1 MKEFLFKKA
10 DDRIK
15 KVVDLIQSTI
25 KMTKFEGKVN
35 LTGGCVRDLILGR
48 KVNDLDIVV
57 EMESGGMLFAT
68 FFAIKNSCY
77 VENKN
82 PVIYANSG
90 AAKVQIYNND
100 ELKDIVIECV
110 ESKSSVTQKT
120 ELFGYQFSRDEYG
133 PLTQDAKTRD
143 LTINAMHY
151 NISTEKLQ
159 DYNGT
164 AIDDMVKQI
173 LRTPGNPYVTFA
185 KDPIKMLRV
194 IRFAT
199 TLGWDI
205 EKNTWLAII
214 ENAKHITEAPQES
227 ISNEIV
233 KILMAKRPSRG
244 IIKMYLCGLL
254 NKVMPDIYDTTK
266 AYESRNPV
274 VSTFEHTLETL
285 DMVQPYIEHRLAA
298 LFHDVGKVVTDYDR
312 TVSPDQFSAEIAAH
326 ELKRMKFPNKIIK
339 SVETAIRY
347 HRIFKLYKSGSKVP
361 DRKIRKLISLCG
373 DDLSPTIDLMNANN
387 NCCTYDKN
395 PTQVIEVL
403 TRIEEL
409 EQEEELANTKL
420 PINGNDIMDEF
431 RVKGPIIGIALEA
444 VREAYFE
451 NPNIT
456 KDECFDI
463 VEKTIKTYAV

>member
-25 KMTKFEGKVN
+25 KLTKFEGKVN
-35 LTGGCVRDLILGR
+35 LTGGCIRDLILGR
-48 KVNDLDIVV
+48 EVKDLDIVV

-77 VENKN
+77 AEGKN
-82 PVIYANSG
+82 PVIYVNSG
-90 AAKVQIYNND
+90 AAKVQLYNNE

-110 ESKSSVTQKT
+110 ESKSKVAQKDD
-120 ELFGYQFSRDEYG
+120 LFGYQFSRDEYG
-133 PLTQDAKTRD
+133 LLTQDAKTRD
-143 LTINAMHY
+143 LTINAMYY
-151 NISTEKLQ
+151 NITTEQLQ

-164 AIDDMVKQI
+164 AVDDMVSQT
-173 LRTPGNPYVTFA
+173 LRTPGDPYLTFS
-185 KDPIKMLRV
+185 KDPIKMMRV

-205 EKNTWLAII
+205 EKHTWLAMI
-214 ENAKHITEAPQES
+214 ENAKNITKAPQES
-227 ISNEIV
+227 ISNELV
-233 KILMAKRPSRG
+233 KILTAKQPSRG
-244 IIKMYLCGLL
+244 ILKMYLCGLL
-254 NKVMPDIYDTTK
+254 DKIMPDIYDTTK

-274 VSTFEHTLETL
+274 VTTFEHTLKML
-285 DMVQPYIEHRLAA
+285 DMVQPYIEHRLAV
-298 LFHDVGKVVTDYDR
+298 LFHDVGKVVTDFDR

-326 ELKRMKFPNKIIK
+326 ELKRMKFPNKIIR

-347 HRIFKLYKSGSKVP
+347 HRVFKLYKSGSKVP
-361 DRKIRKLISLCG
+361 DRKIRKFMSLCG

-409 EQEEELANTKL
+409 EQEEELSNVKL
-420 PINGNDIMDEF
+420 PINGNDIIKEF

-444 VREAYFE
+444 VKEAYFD

-456 KDECFDI
+456 KDECLDI
-463 VEKTIKTYAV
+463 VEKKIKTYAV